1 MTAFRTLSLG
11 TEEDPMLKRL
21 YFGLLF
27 MTAIGTLAAQAQTDG
42 SAGVGPSAHQKPTGP
57 VNEKFL
63 TPTGETVAHPGEP
76 QGAPATALDRGI
88 EQPNNRIDQSIC
100 SNCK

>member
-1 MTAFRTLSLG
+1 
-11 TEEDPMLKRL
+11 MLKRL

-27 MTAIGTLAAQAQTDG
+27 MTAIGTFAAQAQTDS
-42 SAGVGPSAHQKPTGP
+42 SAGVGPSERHKPTGLL
-57 VNEKFL
+57 NEKFL

-76 QGAPATALDRGI
+76 QGPPTTALDRGI
-88 EQPNNRIDQSIC
+88 EQQNNRIDQSIC